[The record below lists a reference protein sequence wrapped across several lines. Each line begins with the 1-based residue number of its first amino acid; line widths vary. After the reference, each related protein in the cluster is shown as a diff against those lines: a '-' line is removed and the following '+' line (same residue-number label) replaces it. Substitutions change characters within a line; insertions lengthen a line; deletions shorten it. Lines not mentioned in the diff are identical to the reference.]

1 MWSAPIEPQEPLAV
15 GIPDRVSSSCFVGDR
30 VRIPNR
36 WGLVTLGVLVPAIAV
51 SLASPALGRH
61 NFSMLKV
68 NPELGVS
75 GAEVAVSGFSYPVNA
90 RVSIRFNALD
100 GPVLAEL
107 EPNSNQD
114 IAGTVR
120 IPDGT
125 PTGRYVLYAVQYD
138 QAGKVNRIPGRAAM
152 TVVGSVGAAPPAMPT
167 GLELDARPGDLIR
180 AEGASAGE
188 LALVALGAL
197 GAAALLT
204 MLVTRIAVS
213 RRPAGAS
220 QRSAS

>member
-1 MWSAPIEPQEPLAV
+1 VEDALLRDAGAEV
-15 GIPDRVSSSCFVGDR
+15 RVSK
-30 VRIPNR
+30 R
-36 WGLVTLGVLVPAIAV
+36 WGLVTLVALVPAIAL

-75 GAEVAVSGFSYPVNA
+75 GADVSVSGFSYPVNA
-90 RVSIRFNALD
+90 KVSIRFNALD

-138 QAGKVNRIPGRAAM
+138 GGGKVNRIPGRAAM
-152 TVVGSVGAAPPAMPT
+152 TVVSGVGGAPPAIPT
-167 GLELDARPGDLIR
+167 GLELDARPDDFVR
-180 AEGASAGE
+180 AEGARAGE
-188 LALVALGAL
+188 LALVGLGAL

-204 MLVTRIAVS
+204 LLVARIAIY
-213 RRPAGAS
+213 RRPAGIS
-220 QRSAS
+220 EPSAS

>member
-1 MWSAPIEPQEPLAV
+1 M
-15 GIPDRVSSSCFVGDR
+15 
-30 VRIPNR
+30 RIRKR
-36 WGLVTLGVLVPAIAV
+36 WGLVTLVALVPAIAV

-68 NPELGVS
+68 NPELGTS

-90 RVSIRFNALD
+90 KVSIRFNALD

-120 IPDGT
+120 IPEGT

-138 QAGKVNRIPGRAAM
+138 AAGKVNRIPGRAAM
-152 TVVGSVGAAPPAMPT
+152 TVVGPGGAPAAMPT
-167 GLELDARPGDLIR
+167 GLELDPRPSGFVR

-188 LALVALGAL
+188 LTLVALASL

-204 MLVTRIAVS
+204 LLVTRIAVS
-213 RRPAGAS
+213 RRPAAAS
-220 QRSAS
+220 ERRAS